1 MNSIE
6 RICRKKMNCYIKDYP
21 RPQFVRKEWKSLN
34 REWNFI
40 FDDNNEGEIQ
50 EYFKDFPINKK
61 INVPFTYE
69 TKLSGIE
76 DESVHYIVW
85 YNRKI
90 NISKEQ
96 LQNNNVILNFE
107 GNDYKTKIWIN
118 GNYIGENIGA
128 YSRFSFDIEKYVV
141 EGENDITIKVED
153 SLSKDQPRGKQ
164 RYKKESWKCWYIQT
178 TGIWKT
184 IWLEWVS
191 KKYLK
196 AVKIIPKTDKIQLE
210 IETNLLEQDI
220 EKQNYYIETEISFNG
235 KILNNT
241 KEVIYSN
248 YEKIEINI
256 VKEGIKHDIQK
267 WSINTPNLY
276 DINYKLYYED
286 EVIDTVESYFGIRE
300 ITIKEDKIYLN
311 GEELYLKLILDQGY
325 WKESHLTPPN
335 EESLIKDIESVLAF
349 GYNGI
354 RKHQKI
360 EDERFL
366 YWCDVKGVLVWSE
379 MANCYNF
386 DDNSLQ
392 NFTNEWIKV
401 VKQNYNHPSIITWVP
416 INESWGIP
424 EVSICEKE
432 QNFANTLYYLTKAID
447 NTRPIISNDGWE
459 HTKSDII
466 TIHDYKQDEEL
477 LYQEY
482 TDKNMKVLNNLKEY
496 NGKHRL
502 FANGYKYEG
511 QPVIMSEYGGIA
523 INSEEGWG
531 YGKQVKDEKEL
542 IERFTKLTKAIKNI
556 PYITGYCYTQ
566 LTDVQQEINGLMD
579 AERNYKIE
587 PSIIR
592 NINNIK

>member
-1 MNSIE
+1 M
-6 RICRKKMNCYIKDYP
+6 KCYIKDYP
-21 RPQFVRKEWKSLN
+21 RPQFVRKDWKSLN
-34 REWNFI
+34 GEWNFV
-40 FDDNNEGEIQ
+40 FDDNDEGETKK
-50 EYFKDFPINKK
+50 YFKEFPMDKK
-61 INVPFTYE
+61 IIVPFTYE

-85 YNRKI
+85 YNKKI

-96 LQNNNVILNFE
+96 LQNNKGILNFE
-107 GNDYKTKIWIN
+107 GSDYKTKVWIN
-118 GNYIGENIGA
+118 GKYIGENIGA
-128 YSRFSFDIEKYVV
+128 YSRFSFDIEKYVM
-141 EGENDITIKVED
+141 EGENDITMKVED

-164 RYKKESWKCWYIQT
+164 KYKKESWKCWYIQT

-184 IWLEWVS
+184 VWLEWVS
-191 KKYLK
+191 KKYIK
-196 AVKIIPKTDKIQLE
+196 TVKITPRTDKVQLE
-210 IETNLLEQDI
+210 IETNLSEQDI
-220 EKQNYYIETEISFNG
+220 EKQKYYIETEISFNG
-235 KILNNT
+235 QILNNT
-241 KEVIYSN
+241 KAIINNN

-256 VKEGIKHDIQK
+256 AKEGINHDIQK
-267 WSINTPNLY
+267 WSVNSPNLY
-276 DINYKLYYED
+276 DITYKLYCED
-286 EVIDTVESYFGIRE
+286 KVIDTAYSYFGIRD
-300 ITIKEDKIYLN
+300 ISIRGDKILLN
-311 GEELYLKLILDQGY
+311 SEELYLKLILDQGY
-325 WKESHLTPPN
+325 WKESHLTPPS
-335 EESLIKDIESVLAF
+335 EDSLTKDIESVLAF

-354 RKHQKI
+354 RKHQKV

-366 YWCDVKGVLVWSE
+366 YWCDVKGILVWGE

-424 EVSICEKE
+424 EVSTCEKE
-432 QNFANTLYYLTKAID
+432 QNFATSLYYLTKAID
-447 NTRPIISNDGWE
+447 NTRPVISNDGWE
-459 HTKSDII
+459 HTISDII
-466 TIHDYKQDEEL
+466 TIHDYKQDDEL

-482 TDKNMKVLNNLKEY
+482 TDKDMKVLNNFEEY

-542 IERFTKLTKAIKNI
+542 IQRFTKLTNAIKNI
-556 PYITGYCYTQ
+556 PYISGYCYTQ

-587 PSIIR
+587 QSIIK
-592 NINNIK
+592 NINNMK

>member
-1 MNSIE
+1 M
-6 RICRKKMNCYIKDYP
+6 KCYIKDYP
-21 RPQFVRKEWKSLN
+21 RPQFVRKEWQNLN
-34 REWNFI
+34 GNWNFI
-40 FDDNNEGEIQ
+40 FDDNDEGETKK
-50 EYFKDFPINKK
+50 YFLDFPKENK

-76 DESVHYIVW
+76 DENVHYIVW
-85 YNRKI
+85 YNKKVNIRKDQI
-90 NISKEQ
+90 
-96 LQNNNVILNFE
+96 QNNKVILNFE
-107 GNDYKTKIWIN
+107 GSDYKTKVWIN

-128 YSRFSFDIEKYVV
+128 YSRFSFCIEKYIT
-141 EGENDITIKVED
+141 EGENNITVRVED

-184 IWLEWVS
+184 VWIEWVS

-196 AVKIIPKTDKIQLE
+196 NVKITPKTDKVQLDV
-210 IETNLLEQDI
+210 ETNLSEQDI
-220 EKQNYYIETEISFNG
+220 EIQKYYIETEISFDG
-235 KILNNT
+235 EVLNKT
-241 KEVIYSN
+241 KEIIDNN
-248 YEKIEINI
+248 YQKIQIDI
-256 VKEGIKHDIQK
+256 IQEGIEHKIQK
-267 WSINTPNLY
+267 WSTNKPNLY
-276 DINYKLYYED
+276 DINYKLYCED
-286 EVIDTVESYFGIRE
+286 KVIDNVYSYFGIRDIE
-300 ITIKEDKIYLN
+300 IKGDKIYLN
-311 GEELYLKLILDQGY
+311 GEQLYLKLILDQGY

-335 EESLIKDIESVLAF
+335 EESLIKDIESALLF

-366 YWCDVKGVLVWSE
+366 HWCDVKGVLVWSE

-392 NFTNEWIKV
+392 NFTNEWIRV

-424 EVSICEKE
+424 EISICQKE
-432 QNFANTLYYLTKAID
+432 QNFANNLYYLTKAMD
-447 NTRPIISNDGWE
+447 NTRPVISNDGWE
-459 HTKSDII
+459 HTISDII
-466 TIHDYKQDEEL
+466 TIHDYKQDDEL

-482 TDKNMKVLNNLKEY
+482 TDKDMKVLNNLKEY

-502 FANGYKYEG
+502 FANGYRYEG

-523 INSEEGWG
+523 INSEDGWG
-531 YGKQVKDEKEL
+531 YGKQVKDEKEF
-542 IERFTKLTKAIKNI
+542 IERFTKLTNVVKNI
-556 PYITGYCYTQ
+556 PYISGYCYTQ

-579 AERNYKIE
+579 ENRNYKIQ

-592 NINNIK
+592 DINNSTF

>member
-34 REWNFI
+34 GEWNFI
-40 FDDNNEGEIQ
+40 FDDNNEGEIK

-96 LQNNNVILNFE
+96 LQNNKVILNFE
-107 GNDYKTKIWIN
+107 GSDYKTKIWIN

-184 IWLEWVS
+184 VWLEWVS

-196 AVKIIPKTDKIQLE
+196 GVKITPKTNKVQLE
-210 IETNLLEQDI
+210 IETNLSEQDI
-220 EKQNYYIETEISFNG
+220 EKQKYYIEIEISFNG
-235 KILNNT
+235 QVLNRT
-241 KEVIYSN
+241 KEIINNN
-248 YEKIEINI
+248 YQKVETDI
-256 VKEGIKHDIQK
+256 VQEGIEHNIQK
-267 WSINTPNLY
+267 WSTDSPNLY
-276 DINYKLYYED
+276 DINYKLYCKD
-286 EVIDTVESYFGIRE
+286 EVIDNVNSYFGIRE
-300 ITIKEDKIYLN
+300 ISIKGNKIYLN
-311 GEELYLKLILDQGY
+311 EKELYLKLILDQGY
-325 WKESHLTPPN
+325 WKESHLTPLN
-335 EESLIKDIESVLAF
+335 EESLMEDIESVLAF

-354 RKHQKI
+354 RKHQKV

-392 NFTNEWIKV
+392 DFTNEWIKV

-432 QNFANTLYYLTKAID
+432 QNFATSLYYLTKAMD
-447 NTRPIISNDGWE
+447 NTRPVISNDGWE
-459 HTKSDII
+459 HTISDII
-466 TIHDYKQDEEL
+466 TIHDYKQDDKL

-482 TDKNMKVLNNLKEY
+482 TDKDMKVLNNLEEY

-556 PYITGYCYTQ
+556 PYI
-566 LTDVQQEINGLMD
+566 I
-579 AERNYKIE
+579 
-587 PSIIR
+587 
-592 NINNIK
+592 

>member
-1 MNSIE
+1 M
-6 RICRKKMNCYIKDYP
+6 KGYIKDYP

-34 REWNFI
+34 GEWNFV
-40 FDDNNEGEIQ
+40 FDDNDEGETK

-76 DESVHYIVW
+76 DETIHYIIW

-96 LQNNNVILNFE
+96 LQNKNIILNLE
-107 GNDYKTKIWIN
+107 GSDYKTKVWIN
-118 GNYIGENIGA
+118 GIYIGENIGA
-128 YSRFSFDIEKYVV
+128 YSRFSFNIEKYVI
-141 EGENDITIKVED
+141 EGKNDITIKVED

-164 RYKKESWKCWYIQT
+164 RYKKESWRCWYIQT

-184 IWLEWVS
+184 VWLEWVP

-196 AVKIIPKTDKIQLE
+196 AVKITPNTDKVQLE
-210 IETNLLEQDI
+210 IETNLSEQDI
-220 EKQNYYIETEISFNG
+220 EKQKYYIETEILFNG
-235 KILNNT
+235 QQLNKR
-241 KEVIYSN
+241 KELINNN
-248 YEKIEINI
+248 YQKMEIDI
-256 VKEGIKHDIQK
+256 VQEGIEHKIQE
-267 WSINTPNLY
+267 WSTNCPNLY
-276 DINYKLYYED
+276 DINYKLYCED
-286 EVIDTVESYFGIRE
+286 KVIDNVDSYFGIRD
-300 ITIKEDKIYLN
+300 ITIKGDKIYLN
-311 GEELYLKLILDQGY
+311 GEQLYLKLILDQGY

-392 NFTNEWIKV
+392 NFTNEWIRV

-432 QNFANTLYYLTKAID
+432 QNFANTLYYLTKAMD
-447 NTRPIISNDGWE
+447 NTRPVISNDGWE
-459 HTKSDII
+459 HTISDII
-466 TIHDYKQDEEL
+466 TIHDYKQDDEL

-482 TDKNMKVLNNLKEY
+482 TDKDMKVLNNLKEY

-511 QPVIMSEYGGIA
+511 QPVIMSEYGGVA
-523 INSEEGWG
+523 INSAEGWG
-531 YGKQVKDEKEL
+531 YGKQVKDKKEL
-542 IERFTKLTKAIKNI
+542 LERFAKLTKAIKNI
-556 PYITGYCYTQ
+556 PYIAGYCYTQ

-579 AERNYKIE
+579 ERRNYKVE

-592 NINNIK
+592 NINNKT

>member
-1 MNSIE
+1 MT
-6 RICRKKMNCYIKDYP
+6 CYIKDYP
-21 RPQFVRKEWKSLN
+21 RPQFVRKEWKNLN
-34 REWNFI
+34 GEWNFI
-40 FDDNNEGEIQ
+40 FDDNDKGQIE

-107 GNDYKTKIWIN
+107 GSDYKTKIWVN

-128 YSRFSFDIEKYVV
+128 YSRFSFDIERYVV

-184 IWLEWVS
+184 VWLEWVS
-191 KKYLK
+191 KKHLRS
-196 AVKIIPKTDKIQLE
+196 VKITPKTEKVQLE
-210 IETNLLEQDI
+210 IETNLSEQDI
-220 EKQNYYIETEISFNG
+220 EKQKYYIETEISFNG
-235 KILNNT
+235 QLLNKT
-241 KEVIYSN
+241 KELINNN
-248 YEKIEINI
+248 YQKMEMDI
-256 VKEGIKHDIQK
+256 VQEGIEHKIQE
-267 WSINTPNLY
+267 WSTNTPNLY
-276 DINYKLYYED
+276 DINYKLYCENKI
-286 EVIDTVESYFGIRE
+286 IDTVDSYFGIRNVK
-300 ITIKEDKIYLN
+300 IKGDKIYLN
-311 GEELYLKLILDQGY
+311 GEQLYLKLILDQGY
-325 WKESHLTPPN
+325 WKESHLTPPD

-354 RKHQKI
+354 RKHQKV

-366 YWCDVKGVLVWSE
+366 YWCDLKGVLVWSE

-386 DDNSLQ
+386 NDNSLQ

-424 EVSICEKE
+424 EVSVYEKE
-432 QNFANTLYYLTKAID
+432 QNFANTLYYLTKAMD
-447 NTRPIISNDGWE
+447 NTRPVISNDGWE
-459 HTKSDII
+459 HTISDII

-482 TDKNMKVLNNLKEY
+482 TDKDMKVLNNLEEY

-542 IERFTKLTKAIKNI
+542 VERFTKLTKAIENI
-556 PYITGYCYTQ
+556 PYISGYCYTQ

-579 AERNYKIE
+579 AERNYKID
-587 PSIIR
+587 PSIIID
-592 NINNIK
+592 INNME

>member
-1 MNSIE
+1 M
-6 RICRKKMNCYIKDYP
+6 KCYIKDYP
-21 RPQFVRKEWKSLN
+21 RPQFVRKEWQNLN
-34 REWNFI
+34 GEWNFV
-40 FDDNNEGEIQ
+40 FDDNDQGETK
-50 EYFKDFPINKK
+50 EYFKNFPRDKK
-61 INVPFTYE
+61 IIIPFTYE

-90 NISKEQ
+90 NILKEQ
-96 LQNNNVILNFE
+96 LQNNKVILNFE
-107 GNDYKTKIWIN
+107 GSDYKTKVWIN
-118 GNYIGENIGA
+118 GKYIGENIGA
-128 YSRFSFDIEKYVV
+128 YSRFSFNIEKYVV

-184 IWLEWVS
+184 VWLELVS
-191 KKYLK
+191 KKYIK
-196 AVKIIPKTDKIQLE
+196 EVKITPKTDKVQLE
-210 IETNLLEQDI
+210 IQTNLLEQDI
-220 EKQNYYIETEISFNG
+220 EKQKYYIETEISFNG
-235 KILNNT
+235 QILNNT
-241 KEVIYSN
+241 KEKINNN

-267 WSINTPNLY
+267 WSVNSPNLY
-276 DINYKLYYED
+276 DITYKLYCED
-286 EVIDTVESYFGIRE
+286 KVIDTAYSYFGIRE
-300 ITIKEDKIYLN
+300 IAVKADKILLN

-325 WKESHLTPPN
+325 WKESHLTPPS
-335 EESLIKDIESVLAF
+335 EDSLIKDIEKVLAF

-354 RKHQKI
+354 RKHQKV

-386 DDNSLQ
+386 DDISLQ

-447 NTRPIISNDGWE
+447 NTRPVISNDGWE
-459 HTKSDII
+459 HTISDII
-466 TIHDYKQDEEL
+466 TIHDYKQDDEL
-477 LYQEY
+477 LYEQY
-482 TDKNMKVLNNLKEY
+482 TDKEKKVLNNLEEY

-502 FANGYKYEG
+502 FANGYRYEG

-542 IERFTKLTKAIKNI
+542 VERLTKLTKAIKNI

-579 AERNYKIE
+579 EKRNCKIE

-592 NINNIK
+592 NINNMK

>member
-1 MNSIE
+1 M
-6 RICRKKMNCYIKDYP
+6 KCYIKDYP
-21 RPQFVRKEWKSLN
+21 RPQFVRKDWKSLN
-34 REWNFI
+34 GEWNFV
-40 FDDNNEGEIQ
+40 FDDNDEGETKK
-50 EYFKDFPINKK
+50 YFKEFPMDKK
-61 INVPFTYE
+61 IIVPFTYE

-76 DESVHYIVW
+76 DESVHYIVR
-85 YNRKI
+85 YNKKI

-96 LQNNNVILNFE
+96 LQNNKVILNFE
-107 GNDYKTKIWIN
+107 GSDYKTKVWIN
-118 GNYIGENIGA
+118 GKYIGENIGA
-128 YSRFSFDIEKYVV
+128 YSRFSFDIEKYIM
-141 EGENDITIKVED
+141 EGKNDITIKVED

-184 IWLEWVS
+184 VWLEWVS
-191 KKYLK
+191 KKYIK
-196 AVKIIPKTDKIQLE
+196 AVKITPKTDKVQLE
-210 IETNLLEQDI
+210 IETNLSEQNI
-220 EKQNYYIETEISFNG
+220 EQQKYYIETEISFNG
-235 KILNNT
+235 QIINNIKEILNN
-241 KEVIYSN
+241 N
-248 YEKIEINI
+248 YEKIKMNI
-256 VKEGIKHDIQK
+256 VKEGINHDIQK
-267 WSINTPNLY
+267 WSVNSPNLY
-276 DINYKLYYED
+276 DITYKLYCED
-286 EVIDTVESYFGIRE
+286 KVIDTAYSYFGIRE
-300 ITIKEDKIYLN
+300 IAIKENKIFLN
-311 GEELYLKLILDQGY
+311 DEELYLKLILDQGY
-325 WKESHLTPPN
+325 WKESHLTPPS
-335 EESLIKDIESVLAF
+335 EDSLTKDIESVLAF

-354 RKHQKI
+354 RKHQKV

-366 YWCDVKGVLVWSE
+366 YWCDVKGILVWGE

-432 QNFANTLYYLTKAID
+432 QNFATSLYYLTKAID
-447 NTRPIISNDGWE
+447 NTRPVISNDGWE
-459 HTKSDII
+459 HTISDII
-466 TIHDYKQDEEL
+466 TIHDYKQDDKL

-482 TDKNMKVLNNLKEY
+482 TDKDMKVLNNLEEY

-502 FANGYKYEG
+502 FANGYKYKG

-523 INSEEGWG
+523 IDSEEGWG

-542 IERFTKLTKAIKNI
+542 IERFTKLTNAIKNI
-556 PYITGYCYTQ
+556 PYISGYCYTQ

-587 PSIIR
+587 SNIIR
-592 NINNIK
+592 DINNKI

>member
-1 MNSIE
+1 M
-6 RICRKKMNCYIKDYP
+6 KCYIKDYP
-21 RPQFVRKEWKSLN
+21 RPQFVRKEWGNLN
-34 REWNFI
+34 GEWNFI
-40 FDDNNEGEIQ
+40 FDDNDEGETKG
-50 EYFKDFPINKK
+50 YFKDFPINKK

-76 DESVHYIVW
+76 DENVHYIVW
-85 YNRKI
+85 YNKKI
-90 NISKEQ
+90 NIRKEQ
-96 LQNNNVILNFE
+96 IENNKIILNFE
-107 GNDYKTKIWIN
+107 GSDYKTKIWIN

-128 YSRFSFDIEKYVV
+128 YSRFSFDIEKYVI

-164 RYKKESWKCWYIQT
+164 RYKKESWRCWYIQT

-184 IWLEWVS
+184 VWIEWVS

-196 AVKIIPKTDKIQLE
+196 DIKITPKTNKVQLE
-210 IETNLLEQDI
+210 IETNLSEQDI
-220 EKQNYYIETEISFNG
+220 EKQKYYIEIEISFNSQ
-235 KILNNT
+235 ILNKTREIINN
-241 KEVIYSN
+241 N
-248 YEKIEINI
+248 YQKIEIDI
-256 VKEGIKHDIQK
+256 AQEGIKHDIQK
-267 WSINTPNLY
+267 WSTNNPNLY
-276 DINYKLYYED
+276 DINYKLYCED
-286 EVIDTVESYFGIRE
+286 KVIDIVDSYFGIRE
-300 ITIKEDKIYLN
+300 IAIKGDKIYLN
-311 GEELYLKLILDQGY
+311 GEQLYLKLILDQGY

-335 EESLIKDIESVLAF
+335 EESLIKDIESVLEF

-432 QNFANTLYYLTKAID
+432 QNFATTLYYLTKAMD
-447 NTRPIISNDGWE
+447 NTRPVISNDGWE
-459 HTKSDII
+459 HTISDII
-466 TIHDYKQDEEL
+466 TIHDYKQDDEL

-482 TDKNMKVLNNLKEY
+482 TDKDMKVLNNLKEY
-496 NGKHRL
+496 NGKHKL

-542 IERFTKLTKAIKNI
+542 VERFTKLTKAIKNI
-556 PYITGYCYTQ
+556 PYISGYCYTQ

-579 AERNYKIE
+579 AERNYKIN
-587 PSIIR
+587 SNIIR
-592 NINNIK
+592 DINKN